1 MNSVMHSKAVSQ
13 EAVEQSYISDFKQK
27 TTGSKQLFDKAQR
40 VIPGGIS
47 HFPRYHTPYPTFC
60 AKARGSRMWD
70 VDGNEYIDLWMS
82 HYDAILGHSPAQVV
96 DALKEVLADGLHV
109 GIPMEYEVRLAGMIC
124 DALPC
129 AEQVRFCCSG
139 TEADMY
145 AVRLARGF
153 TNRNVV
159 LKMRG
164 GFHGANTDLCVEVFT
179 PEFNGAEGI
188 GLPPDLGR
196 YTRPAP
202 FNDIDGTRKVIQ
214 EAGGDLAAV
223 ILEPVLGAFMLPAER
238 EYLEFLREETA
249 HAGALLIFD
258 EVITGFRIAFGGA
271 QDYYGVTPDLA
282 THGKVMGGGMP
293 IGAISGRADVLEL
306 SSVKRQVPQAEKLF
320 IGGGTYSCNPLSM
333 VAGSTTL
340 EILKARK
347 DEIYP
352 TLEARNKRLCEGIQ
366 TALDAVDIPILVS
379 HAGSLMDI
387 HFLKEKGLTINNPDD
402 LVNNTIMAKKE
413 EFYGRM
419 RNHGVYLIHSSAIS
433 IEHSDEDIEKI
444 IAIADRCAQEMAENQ

>member
-1 MNSVMHSKAVSQ
+1 MSALLHSEAVSQ
-13 EAVEQSYISDFKQK
+13 EAAEQAYISDFRQK

-60 AKARGSRMWD
+60 ARARGSRMWD

-82 HYDAILGHSPAQVV
+82 HYDAILGHSPTQVV
-96 DALKEVLADGLHV
+96 EALKEILSDGLHV

-124 DALPC
+124 DAVPC

-164 GFHGANTDLCVEVFT
+164 GFHGANTDLSTDVF
-179 PEFNGAEGI
+179 PPNFNGAEGI
-188 GLPPDLGR
+188 GLPPDLDR
-196 YTRPAP
+196 HTRSVP
-202 FNDIDGTRKVIQ
+202 FNDIEGTRKVIR
-214 EAGGDLAAV
+214 EVGGDLAAV
-223 ILEPVLGAFMLPAER
+223 ITEPVLGAFMLPAKR
-238 EYLEFLREETA
+238 EYLEFLREETDK
-249 HAGALLIFD
+249 AGALLILD
-258 EVITGFRIAFGGA
+258 EVITGFRVTFGGA

-282 THGKVMGGGMP
+282 TLGKVMGGGMP

-306 SSVKRQVPQAEKLF
+306 SSVQRQVPQAEKLF

-352 TLEARNKRLCEGIQ
+352 TLEARNKRLCEGLQ
-366 TALDAVDIPILVS
+366 NAFDAVDIPVLVS
-379 HAGSLMDI
+379 HAASLMDI

-402 LVNNTIMAKKE
+402 LVDNTITAKKE
-413 EFYGRM
+413 EFCGRL
-419 RNHGVYLIHSSAIS
+419 RNHGVYLIHSSALS
-433 IEHSDEDIEKI
+433 IEHSDEDIDKT
-444 IAIADRCAQEMAENQ
+444 IAIAAKCAQEMAEN

>member
-1 MNSVMHSKAVSQ
+1 MTVQHSDTVAQ
-13 EAVEQSYISDFKQK
+13 EATEQAYIANFKQK
-27 TTGSKQLFDKAQR
+27 TAGSKQLFDKAQR

-96 DALKEVLADGLHV
+96 DALKELLVDGLHV
-109 GIPMEYEVRLAGMIC
+109 GIPMEYEVRLADIIC
-124 DALPC
+124 DSLPC

-145 AVRLARGF
+145 ALRLARGF

-164 GFHGANTDLCVEVFT
+164 GFHGANTDLSVDVFI

-188 GLPPDLGR
+188 GLPPNLDR
-196 YTRPAP
+196 YTRSAP
-202 FNDIDGTRKVIQ
+202 FNDIDNTRKMIQ

-223 ILEPVLGAFMLPAER
+223 ITEPVLGAFMLPAEQ
-238 EYLEFLREETA
+238 EYLEFLREETRK
-249 HAGALLIFD
+249 AGALLIFD
-258 EVITGFRIAFGGA
+258 EVITGFRITFGGA
-271 QDYYGVTPDLA
+271 QDYYGVTPDL
-282 THGKVMGGGMP
+282 TTLGKVMGGGMP
-293 IGAISGRADVLEL
+293 IGAIAGRADVLEL
-306 SSVKRQVPQAEKLF
+306 SSVQRQVPQSEKLF

-352 TLEARNKRLCEGIQ
+352 TIEKRNKNLCEGIQ
-366 TALDAVDIPILVS
+366 RAFDAADIPVLVS
-379 HAGSLMDI
+379 RAGSLMDI
-387 HFLKEKGLTINNPDD
+387 YFLKEKGLTINTPDD
-402 LVNNTIMAKKE
+402 VVANTIMVKKD
-413 EFYGRM
+413 EFCGRM
-419 RNHGVYLIHSSAIS
+419 RNHGVYLIHSSALS
-433 IEHSDEDIEKI
+433 IEHSDADIDQVI
-444 IAIADRCAQEMAENQ
+444 SIAAGCAQEMAENQ